1 MDLFLRKVIHSQAR
15 DNYRVI
21 LKDDGGL
28 EVEVGSIGIQHGSGG
43 SVFWAWAIDTVLP
56 MRDITARG
64 RGNGRDDCMKQFRP
78 NFLLAKTVSH

>member
-1 MDLFLRKVIHSQAR
+1 MDLFLRKAIHPQAR

-21 LKDDGGL
+21 LKDRDGL

-56 MRDITARG
+56 MRDIHRTRSWQWSRRLHKAIQSG
-64 RGNGRDDCMKQFRP
+64 LGE
-78 NFLLAKTVSH
+78 V